1 MHSDCCDNR
10 LEDGDC
16 IHNAKMVKLEL
27 LQAVNKHHDKYMMG
41 QKYLT
46 VLSVFNN

>member
-1 MHSDCCDNR
+1 MHSDCCDKR

-27 LQAVNKHHDKYMMG
+27 VQTVSKQRGKYMMG
-41 QKYLT
+41 QKYVT
-46 VLSVFNN
+46 ILSAFNN